1 MAIIYTY
8 PTVVPEESDILL
20 GTEKNAT
27 LRNPTKNFEIGEIAK
42 FIIDSVS
49 GTSLDIPLFF
59 DVTDPITGLT
69 QTTLVDSI
77 MSQDAYP
84 ANSKITI
91 TGDLEITGE
100 LDLDAGLKDSTGSL
114 GIAGQVL
121 SSTATGT
128 AWINNASNTG
138 EFPFVAN
145 TNPFTITINHLGL
158 QGDYPSVTIV
168 TTGNRVVIGEIN
180 YTSTTQL
187 TVTFSKAFSGT
198 VYTN

>member
-8 PTVVPEESDILL
+8 PTVIPEASDILL
-20 GTEKNAT
+20 GTEQNAT
-27 LRNPTKNFEIGEIAK
+27 LRTPTKNFKIDEIAK

-59 DVTDPITGLT
+59 DVTDPVTGLV

-77 MSQDAYP
+77 MSQDANP
-84 ANSKITI
+84 GGVRITI
-91 TGDLEITGE
+91 AGALEITGE
-100 LDLDAGLKDSTGSL
+100 LDLDAGLKDNTGSL

-121 SSTATGT
+121 SSTGVGT

-138 EFPFVAN
+138 EFPFNAN
-145 TNPFTITINHLGL
+145 TNPFTVTINHLGL

>member
-27 LRNPTKNFEIGEIAK
+27 LRNPTKNFEISEIAK
-42 FIIDSVS
+42 FIIDSVN
-49 GTSLDIPLFF
+49 GTSLDVPLFF

-77 MSQDAYP
+77 MSQDANP
-84 ANSKITI
+84 AGTILTI
-91 TGDLEITGE
+91 TGSLSVTGTY
-100 LDLDAGLKDSTGSL
+100 GDSTGAV
-114 GIAGQVL
+114 GTAGQIL
-121 SSTATGT
+121 SSTAVGT

-158 QGDYPSVTIV
+158 QGDYPSATIV

-180 YTSTTQL
+180 YTSKTQL

>member
-27 LRNPTKNFEIGEIAK
+27 LRNPTKNFEISEIAK
-42 FIIDSVS
+42 FIIDSVD

-77 MSQDAYP
+77 MSQDANP
-84 ANSKITI
+84 AGTILTI
-91 TGDLEITGE
+91 TGNLSVTGTYS
-100 LDLDAGLKDSTGSL
+100 DSAGAVGA
-114 GIAGQVL
+114 AGQIL
-121 SSTATGT
+121 SSTNTGT

-138 EFPFVAN
+138 EFPFNAN
-145 TNPFTITINHLGL
+145 TNPFTITINHAGL

-168 TTGNRVVIGEIN
+168 TTGNRVVFGEVN

>member
-8 PTVVPEESDILL
+8 NTVLPESSDILL
-20 GTEKNAT
+20 GTEINAN
-27 LRNPTKNFEIGEIAK
+27 LRNPTKNFNIGEIAK
-42 FIIDSVS
+42 FIIDSTS
-49 GTSLDIPLFF
+49 GTNLNVPLFF
-59 DVTDPITGLT
+59 DVVNPGTGLN

-77 MSQDAYP
+77 MTQDINP
-84 ANSKITI
+84 AGTTLTI
-91 TGDLEITGE
+91 AGNIVVTGTYTDS
-100 LDLDAGLKDSTGSL
+100 AGVV

-121 SSTATGT
+121 SSTAIGT

-158 QGDYPSVTIV
+158 QGDYPSATIV

>member
-8 PTVVPEESDILL
+8 PTVIPEASDILL
-20 GTEKNAT
+20 GTEQDAT
-27 LRNPTKNFEIGEIAK
+27 LRTPTKNFKIDEIAK

-59 DVTDPITGLT
+59 DVTDPVTGLV

-77 MSQDAYP
+77 MSQDANP
-84 ANSKITI
+84 AGTILTI
-91 TGDLEITGE
+91 TGSLSVTGTY
-100 LDLDAGLKDSTGSL
+100 GDSTGAV
-114 GIAGQVL
+114 GTAGQIL
-121 SSTATGT
+121 SSTAVGT

>member
-8 PTVVPEESDILL
+8 PTVIPEATDILL

-27 LRNPTKNFEIGEIAK
+27 LRNPTKNFQLSEIAK
-42 FIIDSVS
+42 FIIDSVT

-77 MSQDAYP
+77 MSQN
-84 ANSKITI
+84 ANPGGTILTI
-91 TGDLEITGE
+91 TGNLSVTGTYS
-100 LDLDAGLKDSTGSL
+100 DSTGAV
-114 GIAGQVL
+114 GTAGQIL
-121 SSTATGT
+121 SSTNTGT
-128 AWINNASNTG
+128 AWINNASSTG
-138 EFPFVAN
+138 VFPFNAN
-145 TNPFTITINHLGL
+145 TNPFTVTINHLGL
-158 QGDYPSVTIV
+158 QGNYPSVTVV
-168 TTGNRVVIGEIN
+168 TTGNRVVFGEIN

>member
-8 PTVVPEESDILL
+8 PTAIPEANDILL
-20 GTEKNAT
+20 GTEVGAT
-27 LRNPTKNFEIGEIAK
+27 LRNPTKNFKIDEIAK

-59 DVTDPITGLT
+59 DVTDPVTGLI

-77 MSQDAYP
+77 MSQDANP
-84 ANSKITI
+84 AGTTLTI
-91 TGDLEITGE
+91 TGNLSVTGTYT
-100 LDLDAGLKDSTGSL
+100 DSAGAVGA
-114 GIAGQVL
+114 AGQVL
-121 SSTATGT
+121 SSTAVGT

-158 QGDYPSVTIV
+158 QGDYPSATIV
-168 TTGNRVVIGEIN
+168 TTGDRVVFGEVN

>member
-77 MSQDAYP
+77 MSQN
-84 ANSKITI
+84 ANPGGTILTI
-91 TGDLEITGE
+91 TGNLSVTGTYS
-100 LDLDAGLKDSTGSL
+100 DSTGAV
-114 GIAGQVL
+114 GTAGQIL
-121 SSTATGT
+121 SSTNTGT
-128 AWINNASNTG
+128 AWINNASSTG
-138 EFPFVAN
+138 VFPFNAN
-145 TNPFTITINHLGL
+145 TNPFTVTINHLGL
-158 QGDYPSVTIV
+158 QGNYPSVTVV
-168 TTGNRVVIGEIN
+168 TTGNRVVFGEIN

>member
-8 PTVVPEESDILL
+8 NTVLPESSDILL
-20 GTEKNAT
+20 GTETDAT
-27 LRNPTKNFEIGEIAK
+27 LRNPTKNFNIGEIAK
-42 FIIDSVS
+42 FIIDSTN
-49 GTSLDIPLFF
+49 GTNLNVPLFF
-59 DVTDPITGLT
+59 DVVNPITGLN
-69 QTTLVDSI
+69 QTTLVDSL
-77 MSQDAYP
+77 MTQDANP
-84 ANSKITI
+84 AGTTLTI
-91 TGDLEITGE
+91 TGNIVVTGTYE
-100 LDLDAGLKDSTGSL
+100 DSAGAVGA
-114 GIAGQVL
+114 AGQVL
-121 SSTATGT
+121 SSTAVGT

-158 QGDYPSVTIV
+158 QGDYPSATIV
-168 TTGNRVVIGEIN
+168 TTGDRVVFGEVN

>member
-8 PTVVPEESDILL
+8 PTVIPEATDILL
-20 GTEKNAT
+20 GTEVGAT
-27 LRNPTKNFEIGEIAK
+27 LRNPTKNFNIGEIAK
-42 FIIDSVS
+42 FIIDSFN
-49 GTSLDIPLFF
+49 GTNLTVPLFIS
-59 DVTDPITGLT
+59 VVNPISGIAQIQLT
-69 QTTLVDSI
+69 DSI
-77 MSQDAYP
+77 MTQDINP
-84 ANSKITI
+84 AGTTLTI
-91 TGDLEITGE
+91 AGNIVVTGTYTDS
-100 LDLDAGLKDSTGSL
+100 AGVVGV
-114 GIAGQVL
+114 AGQVL
-121 SSTATGT
+121 SSTAIGT

>member
-8 PTVVPEESDILL
+8 PTVIPEASDILL
-20 GTEKNAT
+20 GTEQDAT
-27 LRNPTKNFEIGEIAK
+27 LRTPTKNFKIDEIAK

-59 DVTDPITGLT
+59 DVTDPVTGLV

-77 MSQDAYP
+77 MSQNANP
-84 ANSKITI
+84 AGTILTI
-91 TGDLEITGE
+91 TGNLSVTGTYS
-100 LDLDAGLKDSTGSL
+100 DSAGAVGLT
-114 GIAGQVL
+114 GQVL
-121 SSTATGT
+121 SSTVTGT
-128 AWINNASNTG
+128 AWTNAGSATG
-138 EFPFVAN
+138 EFPFNAN
-145 TNPFTITINHLGL
+145 VNPFTITINHLGL

>member
-42 FIIDSVS
+42 FIIDSVN

>member
-42 FIIDSVS
+42 FIIDSVN

-77 MSQDAYP
+77 MSQN
-84 ANSKITI
+84 ANPGGTILTI
-91 TGDLEITGE
+91 TGNLSVTGTYS
-100 LDLDAGLKDSTGSL
+100 DSTGAV
-114 GIAGQVL
+114 GTAGQIL
-121 SSTATGT
+121 SSTNTGT
-128 AWINNASNTG
+128 AWINNASSTG
-138 EFPFVAN
+138 VFPFNAN
-145 TNPFTITINHLGL
+145 TNPFTVTINHLGL
-158 QGDYPSVTIV
+158 QGNYPSVTVV
-168 TTGNRVVIGEIN
+168 TTGNRVVFGEIN

>member
-8 PTVVPEESDILL
+8 PTVIPEASDILL
-20 GTEKNAT
+20 GTEQDAT
-27 LRNPTKNFEIGEIAK
+27 LRTPTKNFKIDEIAK

-59 DVTDPITGLT
+59 DVTDPVTGLV

-77 MSQDAYP
+77 MSQDANP
-84 ANSKITI
+84 AGTILTI
-91 TGDLEITGE
+91 TGNLSVTGTYS
-100 LDLDAGLKDSTGSL
+100 DSTGAV
-114 GIAGQVL
+114 GTAGQIL
-121 SSTATGT
+121 SSTAVGT

>member
-8 PTVVPEESDILL
+8 PTVIPEASDILL
-20 GTEKNAT
+20 GTEQDAT
-27 LRNPTKNFEIGEIAK
+27 LRTPTKNFKIDEIAK

-59 DVTDPITGLT
+59 DVTDPVTGLV

-77 MSQDAYP
+77 MSQDANP
-84 ANSKITI
+84 AGTTLTI
-91 TGDLEITGE
+91 AGNLSVTGTYD
-100 LDLDAGLKDSTGSL
+100 DSTGAV
-114 GIAGQVL
+114 GTAGQIL
-121 SSTATGT
+121 SSTAVGT

-138 EFPFVAN
+138 EFPFNAN
-145 TNPFTITINHLGL
+145 VNPFTITINHLGL

>member
-42 FIIDSVS
+42 FIIDSVN

-77 MSQDAYP
+77 MSQN
-84 ANSKITI
+84 ANPGGTILTI
-91 TGDLEITGE
+91 TGNLSVTGTYS
-100 LDLDAGLKDSTGSL
+100 DSTGAV
-114 GIAGQVL
+114 GTAGQIL
-121 SSTATGT
+121 SSTNTGT
-128 AWINNASNTG
+128 AWINNASSTG
-138 EFPFVAN
+138 EFPFNAN

-168 TTGNRVVIGEIN
+168 TTGNRVVFGEIN

>member
-42 FIIDSVS
+42 FIIDSVN

-77 MSQDAYP
+77 MSQDANP
-84 ANSKITI
+84 GGAKVTI
-91 TGDLEITGE
+91 TGALEITGD
-100 LDLDAGLKDSTGSL
+100 LDLDAGLKDSGGSL
-114 GIAGQVL
+114 GAAGQVL
-121 SSTATGT
+121 SSTGAGT
-128 AWINNASNTG
+128 AWINNASSTG
-138 EFPFVAN
+138 EFPFNAN

-168 TTGNRVVIGEIN
+168 TTGNRVVFGEIN

>member
-8 PTVVPEESDILL
+8 PTVIPEESDILL

>member
-168 TTGNRVVIGEIN
+168 TTGNRVVFGEIN

>member
-1 MAIIYTY
+1 MAIISTY
-8 PTVVPEESDILL
+8 PTVIPEATDILL

-27 LRNPTKNFEIGEIAK
+27 LRNPTKNFELSEIAK

-77 MSQDAYP
+77 MSQDKNP
-84 ANSKITI
+84 VGTIITI
-91 TGDLEITGE
+91 AGNLSVTGTY
-100 LDLDAGLKDSTGSL
+100 KDSSGAVGL
-114 GIAGQVL
+114 AGQVL

-128 AWINNASNTG
+128 AWTNAGSATG
-138 EFPFVAN
+138 EFPFNAN
-145 TNPFTITINHLGL
+145 TNPFTVTVNHNGL
-158 QGDYPSVTIV
+158 QGDYPAVTVV
-168 TTGNRVVIGEIN
+168 TTSKRVVYGEIN

-198 VYTN
+198 IYTN

>member
-8 PTVVPEESDILL
+8 PTVIPEASDILL
-20 GTEKNAT
+20 GTEQNAT
-27 LRNPTKNFEIGEIAK
+27 LRTPTKNFKIDEIAK

-59 DVTDPITGLT
+59 DVTDPVTGLV

-77 MSQDAYP
+77 MSQDANP
-84 ANSKITI
+84 AGTILTI
-91 TGDLEITGE
+91 TGSLSVTGTY
-100 LDLDAGLKDSTGSL
+100 GDSTGAV
-114 GIAGQVL
+114 GTAGQIL
-121 SSTATGT
+121 SSTAVGT
-128 AWINNASNTG
+128 AWINNASSTG
-138 EFPFVAN
+138 EFPFNAT

-158 QGDYPSVTIV
+158 QGDYPSATIV

-180 YTSTTQL
+180 YTSKTQL

>member
-42 FIIDSVS
+42 FIIDSVN

-77 MSQDAYP
+77 MSQDANP
-84 ANSKITI
+84 AGTILTI
-91 TGDLEITGE
+91 TGNLSVTGTYS
-100 LDLDAGLKDSTGSL
+100 DSAGAVGA
-114 GIAGQVL
+114 AGQIL
-121 SSTATGT
+121 SSTNTGT

-138 EFPFVAN
+138 EFPFNAN
-145 TNPFTITINHLGL
+145 TNPFTITINHAGL

-168 TTGNRVVIGEIN
+168 TTGNRVVFGEIN